1 MADNPFID
9 IAIPLY
15 NEEKRI
21 EASVRKLLR
30 FLQESAF
37 PYRYRLTLT
46 NNASTDGSRR
56 IIEDL
61 AKEFPQI
68 KVINLE
74 KKGKG
79 LAVRTAWSK
88 SDADILAFMDA
99 DMSSDLKFLRP
110 LVDGVISGRCD
121 LSIGNRLGPSSKVY
135 SRRVVRKIVSRVYN
149 VMARMFTGTHVAD
162 HQCGFKA
169 MRRESFLKILPF
181 AEEDGFLF
189 DTEWIALS
197 SRQGLKVCPVDII
210 WYDDLDSKVMLVDD
224 SLKVWRSLLKLRR
237 RLARYPRS

>member
-9 IAIPLY
+9 ITIPLY

-21 EASVRKLLR
+21 EASVRKLIR
-30 FLQESAF
+30 FLRESAF
-37 PYRYRLTLT
+37 PYRYELTLA

-56 IIEDL
+56 IIESL
-61 AKEFPQI
+61 AKEFAQI

-88 SDADILAFMDA
+88 SGADILVFMDA
-99 DMSSDLKFLRP
+99 DMSSDLEFLRP
-110 LVDGVISGRCD
+110 LVDGVISGKCD
-121 LSIGNRLGPSSKVY
+121 LAIGNRLGPSSRVY
-135 SRRVVRKIVSRVYN
+135 SRRVARKIVSRAYN
-149 VMARMFTGTHVAD
+149 IAARIFAGTRVAD

-181 AEEDGFLF
+181 AEEDGYLF

-210 WYDDLDSKVMLVDD
+210 WYDDLDSKVMLIDD
-224 SLKVWRSLLKLRR
+224 SLKVFKSLLKLRR
-237 RLARYPRS
+237 RLARHPRS